1 MESDCFVYAQIWQG
15 LSALHLKAQYHYLYS
30 NFQFPFMC
38 EAFNRS
44 GLGCERARTSLLSA
58 TNIPVYT
65 FPLLLR
71 GRERAR
77 AHTKKDSKRGGRAKI
92 REEQRR

>member
-1 MESDCFVYAQIWQG
+1 MVPMESDCFVYAQIWQG

-44 GLGCERARTSLLSA
+44 GLGCERARYLLVVRDKH
-58 TNIPVYT
+58 TRVHIPVT
-65 FPLLLR
+65 V
-71 GRERAR
+71 ERAR
-77 AHTKKDSKRGGRAKI
+77 AGARTHEKR
-92 REEQRR
+92 